1 VARKK
6 KLKAEFLGAGKEAI
20 VAAKKSGRAV
30 SDVIE
35 VRTIRSNGQLHLLV
49 LHCGHVG
56 TQPTIFK
63 CNKTREQ

>member
-1 VARKK
+1 MVARKK

-20 VAAKKSGRAV
+20 IAAKKSGRAV

-49 LHCGHVG
+49 LHCGYTTNDFQVQQDPG
-56 TQPTIFK
+56 A
-63 CNKTREQ
+63 